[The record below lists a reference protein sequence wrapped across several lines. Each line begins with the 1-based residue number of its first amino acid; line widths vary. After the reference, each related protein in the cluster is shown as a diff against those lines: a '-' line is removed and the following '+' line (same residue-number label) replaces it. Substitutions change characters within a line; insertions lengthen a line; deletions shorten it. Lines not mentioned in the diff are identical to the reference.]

1 MKILLTGATG
11 YLGSLLAARLTAA
24 GYEVGCVV
32 REPRRLGRLETLCGR
47 VTIIPACEME
57 QAIPRFAPDTVINT
71 ACTYARGSNTEEEIY
86 QGNLAFPFHVMQAAR
101 EAGIRR
107 WINTSTLLPPMLNS
121 YALSKSQLVQ
131 WGEIYAK
138 RGEFQ
143 FVDLILEHFYGLD
156 APEGHFL
163 SWVLQKLEA
172 NEPLELTAGT
182 QRRDFIYV
190 EDVLNV
196 YEAVL
201 RAPLDGQ
208 TMEIPVGTGE
218 APAIREV
225 VEYMKAL
232 MGSTSELRFGAIPM
246 RAGEPDS
253 HCDTEKMEQLG
264 VVQPLPWKEG
274 IRRWLE
280 ASTHTHTHTGGLLKS

>member
-1 MKILLTGATG
+1 MKILFTGGTG
-11 YLGSLLAARLTAA
+11 YLGSLLAGRLTAA
-24 GYEVGCVV
+24 GYELGCVV
-32 REPRRLGRLETLCGR
+32 RDPERLKRLEPLRDR
-47 VTIIPACEME
+47 VELITVDDLENGTAS
-57 QAIPRFAPDTVINT
+57 FSPDTVINT
-71 ACTYARGSNTEEEIY
+71 ACTYARGTSTEEDVY
-86 QGNLAFPFHVMQAAR
+86 QGNLAFPFRVMQAAR
-101 EAGIRR
+101 KAGVRQ

-131 WGEIYAK
+131 WGKMYAK

-143 FVDLILEHFYGLD
+143 FVDLILEHFYGPD

-163 SWVLQKLEA
+163 TWVCRKLEA
-172 NEPLELTAGT
+172 DEPLDLTAGT

-201 RAPLDGQ
+201 RGPIKGQ
-208 TMEIPVGTGE
+208 IVDIPVGTGE
-218 APAIREV
+218 APTTREV

-232 MGSTSELRFGAIPM
+232 MGSTSELRFGAVPM

-253 HCDTEKMEQLG
+253 HCDTKMMEKLG
-264 VVQPLPWKEG
+264 VVQPLQWKDGLKLYVEVPH
-274 IRRWLE
+274 
-280 ASTHTHTHTGGLLKS
+280 THTHTHRRDA